1 MLVRE
6 YMTKDPVVV
15 RASDPLSRVGE
26 VFDVQK
32 FRHLPVVDDAGSLVG
47 ILSDRDLRNITAAME
62 ILEQSLSHST
72 GVRVE
77 DVMTSTVTS
86 VAPDANM
93 KEAARIMADL
103 KIGALPV
110 VDNQK
115 LAGILSYTDILRAF
129 VAVAPG

>member
-1 MLVRE
+1 MQVRE

-47 ILSDRDLRNITAAME
+47 ILSDRDLRNISAAME
-62 ILEQSLSHST
+62 ILEQSLAHSR
-72 GVRVE
+72 GVLVQ

-93 KEAARIMADL
+93 KEAARIMAEL

-110 VDNQK
+110 VENQK

-129 VAVAPG
+129 VAVAPA

>member
-6 YMTKDPVVV
+6 YMTKDPVAV

-32 FRHLPVVDDAGSLVG
+32 FRHLPVVDDSGSLVG

-72 GVRVE
+72 GVRVA

-86 VAPDANM
+86 VAPDANL
-93 KEAARIMADL
+93 KEAAKIMADL

-110 VDNQK
+110 VEGQK

-129 VAVAPG
+129 VATAPG